1 MRLAYAIKFVADM
14 DRATAF
20 HRDVLGLPLKF
31 ASPFWT
37 EFATGDVS
45 LALHPA
51 SAANPP
57 GTVQLGYTTPD
68 LAALYADQGAAGL
81 TFTSPPTPQHG
92 TTLARFL
99 DSEGAEC
106 SLSG

>member
-1 MRLAYAIKFVADM
+1 MRLRYAIKFVADM

-20 HRDVLGLPLKF
+20 HQNTLGLALKF

-37 EFATGDVS
+37 EFETGDVT

-51 SAANPP
+51 SDINPP
-57 GTVQLGYTTPD
+57 GTVQLGYATDD
-68 LAALYADQGAAGL
+68 LAGLYARRDAAGL
-81 TFTSPPTPQHG
+81 TFSSPPTPQHG
-92 TTLARFL
+92 TTLARFI

-106 SLSG
+106 SVSG